1 MNSFTPKQMAQLR
14 EAKARAS
21 APSPSPEIAKL
32 RMQLAHERGAKKFYR
47 RKYNNLL
54 RAMKTLK

>member
-1 MNSFTPKQMAQLR
+1 MNNFTPEQMAQLQQ
-14 EAKARAS
+14 AKAKAS
-21 APSPSPEIAKL
+21 TPSPEIAHL

-54 RAMKTLK
+54 RAVKKLK

>member
-1 MNSFTPKQMAQLR
+1 MRSLSPDQLKLLQ
-14 EAKARAS
+14 EAKVRAS
-21 APSPSPEIAKL
+21 ASSPSPEIAKL